1 MKGKI
6 LVLAEHKD
14 GVLDNVTWEL
24 VGKGRA
30 IADQWQMSLAVLL
43 VGAELGGMIEKLKGS
58 GVDLVLA
65 AQDAELKNYNAELY
79 TTVAAQAA
87 KNYGPG
93 LILAGYTYL
102 GMEVGPALSVRLGG
116 TMVSNCCELDVEGET
131 LTAVRP
137 VFGGT
142 LQSKVEVSG
151 PAPYV
156 VSVEKGVLPRDP
168 LVSRDAAVETV
179 SPDIRSLK
187 LRSRIVEVLMA
198 AKGEIDITKA
208 KVLVSAGRGI
218 GSPDKIPLLKQLAD
232 ALGGQL
238 ACSRPVADMGWLP
251 FAHQVGISAN
261 TVTPEV
267 YIACGISGASQHV
280 TAMRDSSMIIAINN
294 DPNAPIFRVAHYGIV
309 GDLLETVPH
318 MIAEA
323 GAMK

>member
-14 GVLDNVTWEL
+14 GVLDNITWEL
-24 VGKGRA
+24 LGKGRA
-30 IADQWQMSLAVLL
+30 IADQWQTPLAVLL
-43 VGAELGGMIEKLKGS
+43 VGAELDGMIEKLKTS
-58 GVDLVLA
+58 GADLVLT

-79 TTVAAQAA
+79 TSVIAQAA
-87 KNYGPG
+87 QSYSPS
-93 LILAGYTYL
+93 LILMGYTYL

-116 TMVSNCCELDVEGET
+116 TMVSNCMELDAEGET

-137 VFGGT
+137 IFGGT
-142 LQSKVEVSG
+142 LQSKVELSG

-156 VSVEKGVLPRDP
+156 ASIEKGVLPRDP
-168 LVSRDAAVETV
+168 LASKNAGVEAIPV
-179 SPDIRSLK
+179 DVRALK
-187 LRSRIVEVLMA
+187 LRSRIIEILMA

-208 KVLVSAGRGI
+208 KILVSVGRGI

-238 ACSRPVADMGWLP
+238 SCSRPVADMGWLP

-267 YIACGISGASQHV
+267 YLACGISGASQHV
-280 TAMRDSSMIIAINN
+280 TAMRDSAMIIAINS

-309 GDLLETVPH
+309 GDLNEVIPH

-323 GAMK
+323 NAMK